1 MGRCFTEYATMYQAQ
16 ARECTGCTDCVQ
28 PPYEG
33 CFFPPAADPGRPA
46 AYSALWTRDFEY
58 TMEFLY
64 PLFDE
69 TSKVECTR
77 VLYKETR
84 MHFVLEMM
92 ISLPSQARDKHR
104 RER

>member
-1 MGRCFTEYATMYQAQ
+1 MYQAQ

-28 PPYEG
+28 PPYDG

-46 AYSALWTRDFEY
+46 AYSMLWTRDFEY

-69 TSKVECTR
+69 VSITMR
-77 VLYKETR
+77 
-84 MHFVLEMM
+84 LELSGPL
-92 ISLPSQARDKHR
+92 SLGKD
-104 RER
+104 